1 MIRKVLDLHGGDL
14 VGFEVH
20 DHEVIIRKVTPL
32 DFEFAK
38 TLEETVSEWG
48 SEEDDKLC
56 ADLNRHQQKS
66 GE

>member
-32 DFEFAK
+32 DFEN
-38 TLEETVSEWG
+38 SERMG
-48 SEEDDKLC
+48 V
-56 ADLNRHQQKS
+56 RRR
-66 GE
+66 